1 MSRSRMEP
9 PAVTPFVVVAGER
22 EIVSG
27 IFDSLDIIFISM
39 IHKFQILNNTL
50 IYLFFA

>member
-1 MSRSRMEP
+1 MSRSRTEP

-27 IFDSLDIIFISM
+27 NLDSLDIIFILV
-39 IHKFQILNNTL
+39 IHKFQILNNIL
-50 IYLFFA
+50 MY